1 MKYRKKKKLLD
12 NTQNQPT
19 KCRAKNW
26 VEMNDYSRGIL
37 IYS

>member
-1 MKYRKKKKLLD
+1 MLLD

-19 KCRAKNW
+19 KCRIRNW